1 MGMPSYFMNISHLK
15 VIISIILLGLGA
27 DSLQAQQPA
36 PEPIRPE
43 KPNVILILA
52 DSLGWQDVKC
62 YDIDKPSPM
71 ETPNIDALAKK
82 GVLFRQAYAAAPS
95 SSPSRC
101 AIMSGIHP
109 ARAQRTHV
117 LGGIPAV
124 PYNREEHRMMPPWNS
139 GRMLENE
146 SALANVLKQN
156 GYTTGH
162 AGKWHMGMDHCSFP
176 QPKDQG
182 FDWTRSNLGVTAAM
196 KPNRLAG
203 FATEKKD
210 DRYRLDEQGFARDQN
225 NEDALTFIRES
236 KDKAFFLYYATWLVH
251 YPIQTRSK
259 ALLDKYVKKLGVSL
273 PANPEEWK
281 GEGQSNPFYCAMVE
295 ELDHYIGQLVQYL
308 ESTDDPRWP
317 GHKLSENTY
326 LIFTSDSGGME
337 SIFGQ
342 TITDNY
348 PLDRGAMSLMEGGTR
363 VPLIITGPGIK
374 PGVDS
379 EVMVNGLDFYPT
391 ILSLA
396 GAKKPDGKK
405 MDGLDLSALLK
416 GDAMNASL
424 VREADGRPRDTMVW
438 HFPNSVALESAIRI
452 GDYKLVRNYDY
463 IRNPSSPPLELYR
476 LYNSEKGK
484 PQRVDIE
491 EAKNLADEMNDRAV
505 AMNKRL
511 AEILA
516 EMGASFPYHNPHF
529 KYALPNKESVPTIL
543 SQELKEQTAQ
553 VIYQNN
559 GANVTNAHLLYT
571 TNGGEPFEE
580 WFLIPASIMPDN
592 KVVAQL
598 PKGTT
603 HYVFNLI
610 DQNNFLVSYP
620 DLPDSETVE
629 KQKIKYSKLALA
641 VPNHTPKTQTHKN
654 KKE

>member
-1 MGMPSYFMNISHLK
+1 MPSYFMNISHLK
-15 VIISIILLGLGA
+15 VIVSIILLGLGG
-27 DSLQAQQPA
+27 DFLQAQQPA
-36 PEPIRPE
+36 PEPNRPE
-43 KPNVILILA
+43 KPNVILLLA

-62 YDIDKPSPM
+62 YDIDKPSAM

-82 GVLFRQAYAAAPS
+82 GVLFWQAYAAAPT

-124 PYNREEHRMMPPWNS
+124 PYNRELHRMMPPWHS
-139 GRMLENE
+139 GRMLENDL
-146 SALANVLKQN
+146 ALASVLKHN

-182 FDWTRSNLGVTAAM
+182 FDWTRSNLGVSAAM
-196 KPNRLAG
+196 KPNRFTG
-203 FATEKKD
+203 FATDKKD
-210 DRYRLDEQGFARDQN
+210 DLYRLDDRGFARDQN

-236 KDKAFFLYYATWLVH
+236 KDKAFFLYYATWLAH

-259 ALLDKYVKKLGVSL
+259 VLLDKYVKKLGVEL

-281 GEGQSNPFYCAMVE
+281 GEGQTNPFYCAMVE
-295 ELDHYIGQLVQYL
+295 ELDHYIGQLIHYL
-308 ESTDDPRWP
+308 ENTDDPRWP

-326 LIFTSDSGGME
+326 LILTSDSGGME
-337 SIFGQ
+337 TIFGQ

-348 PLDRGAMSLMEGGTR
+348 PLDRGSMSLMEGGTR
-363 VPLIITGPGIK
+363 VPLIISGPGIK
-374 PGVDS
+374 AGVDS

-396 GAKKPDGKK
+396 GAKKPEGKK
-405 MDGLDLSALLK
+405 LDGLDISALLK
-416 GDAMNASL
+416 GDATNASL
-424 VREADGRPRDTMVW
+424 VREADGKPRDTMVW

-463 IRNPSSPPLELYR
+463 IRNASSPPLELYR
-476 LYNSEKGK
+476 LYNSERGK

-491 EAKNLADEMNDRAV
+491 EAKNLTAEMNDRAV

-516 EMGASFPYHNPHF
+516 EMGASFPYHNHHF
-529 KYALPNKESVPTIL
+529 KHELPNKENVPTIL

-553 VIYQNN
+553 VIYQDN
-559 GANVTNAHLLYT
+559 GAKVTNAHLLYT

-580 WFLIPASIMPDN
+580 WFRIPASIMPEN
-592 KVVAQL
+592 KVVVQL
-598 PKGTT
+598 PQGTT

-620 DLPDSETVE
+620 DLPDSETAA
-629 KQKIKYSKLALA
+629 KDKIKYSKLALA
-641 VPNHTPKTQTHKN
+641 VSTLPQKPATTKN
-654 KKE
+654 KQE